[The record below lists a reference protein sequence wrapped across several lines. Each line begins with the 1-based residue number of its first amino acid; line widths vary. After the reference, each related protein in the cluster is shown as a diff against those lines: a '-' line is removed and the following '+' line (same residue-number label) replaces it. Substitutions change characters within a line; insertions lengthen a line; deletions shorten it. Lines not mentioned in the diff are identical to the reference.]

1 MGAFVDL
8 TGRRFGKLLVTKKH
22 QKLLSGRVA
31 WECLCDYGNLTITMS
46 NSLLRGKTQSCGC
59 IRKKNAALQSFT
71 AGVARGIQL
80 SKHRKCGERL
90 YNVWKGMRDRCH
102 NPNNKSYMDYGGR
115 GIAVCDEWNDYLV
128 FRKWAYENGYDEN
141 APYGTC
147 TIDRIDVN
155 SNYEPKNCRFTDSI
169 QQANNR
175 RPRRKKNGF

>member
-31 WECLCDYGNLTITMS
+31 WECL
-46 NSLLRGKTQSCGC
+46 
-59 IRKKNAALQSFT
+59 
-71 AGVARGIQL
+71 
-80 SKHRKCGERL
+80 
-90 YNVWKGMRDRCH
+90 
-102 NPNNKSYMDYGGR
+102 
-115 GIAVCDEWNDYLV
+115 
-128 FRKWAYENGYDEN
+128 
-141 APYGTC
+141 